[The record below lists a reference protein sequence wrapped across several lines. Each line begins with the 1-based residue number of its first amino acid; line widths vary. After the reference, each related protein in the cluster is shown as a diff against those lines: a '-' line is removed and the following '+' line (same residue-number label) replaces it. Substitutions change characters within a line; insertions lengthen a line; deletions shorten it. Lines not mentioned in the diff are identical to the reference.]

1 MRYNDL
7 AETKKRQIRYGA
19 LAVAV
24 VVLAAGMIFLTHR
37 GDPTNTSAQTADAP
51 PASTASGGARRLTA
65 GASTSPATTPA
76 AAASATG
83 SQATSGDEV
92 TVVNG
97 LRRDEA
103 VALIGDARR
112 QAAAGNYTEAEA
124 LLTKAEKAM
133 PQLPETQQARDDIAR
148 LKTPEGQFADHIQRA
163 RLAVDHDDSA
173 AAETELAEAARLKAD
188 APEIAE
194 LRAALQAAHDKKAR
208 REARIADALTR
219 MRKAMARRDF
229 AAANSALNEAERIDV
244 QEPTIRQ
251 ARGELARAQNAQS
264 QNAQPKTSE

>member
-1 MRYNDL
+1 MRDREL
-7 AETKKRQIRYGA
+7 VETRKRQIRYGA

-24 VVLAAGMIFLTHR
+24 VVLAAGLVFLAYQV
-37 GDPTNTSAQTADAP
+37 DPT
-51 PASTASGGARRLTA
+51 TASAPAENAAAGTAARDARRVA
-65 GASTSPATTPA
+65 VGASTSPATTPA
-76 AAASATG
+76 AAASTRG
-83 SQATSGDEV
+83 ATSGDEV

-124 LLTKAEKAM
+124 SLAKAEKAA
-133 PQLPETQQARDDIAR
+133 PKLAETQQARDDIAR
-148 LKTPEGQFADHIQRA
+148 LKTPEGQFANHIQRA

-173 AAETELAEAARLKAD
+173 AAEAELAEAARLKSD

-208 REARIADALTR
+208 REARIADVLAR
-219 MRKAMARRDF
+219 MREAMARRDF
-229 AAANSALNEAERIDV
+229 SAANSALNEAERIDV
-244 QEPTIRQ
+244 QEPAIRRGRGGR
-251 ARGELARAQNAQS
+251 ARGQDKPPQKAYL
-264 QNAQPKTSE
+264 

>member
-1 MRYNDL
+1 MHQREL
-7 AETKKRQIRYGA
+7 GETRKRQGRYAA

-24 VVLAAGMIFLTHR
+24 VALAAGLIFLTNHVER
-37 GDPTNTSAQTADAP
+37 TT
-51 PASTASGGARRLTA
+51 ASTPTETAAPAETAAARSRRLET

-76 AAASATG
+76 VAASTTAA
-83 SQATSGDEV
+83 QPPSGDEV

-124 LLTKAEKAM
+124 LLARAEKVV
-133 PQLPETQQARDDIAR
+133 PGLPETQQALVDVAR

-163 RLAVDHDDSA
+163 RLALDHDDSA
-173 AAETELAEAARLKAD
+173 SAESELAEAARLRAD

-194 LRAALQAAHDKKAR
+194 LRAALRAAHDKKAR
-208 REARIADALTR
+208 REARIADALAR
-219 MRKAMARRDF
+219 MREAMARRDF
-229 AAANSALNEAERIDV
+229 AAANGALNEAERIDV

-251 ARGELARAQNAQS
+251 ARRELARAQDAQP
-264 QNAQPKTSE
+264 QNAHPKTSE